1 MPKTIAIT
9 GCSSGFGRVTAL
21 HMASQGWRVFATIR
35 NEADRESLLSEALER
50 GSAEYITPL
59 VCDITD
65 AAQVSAMGG
74 AIAEASPRLDALLN
88 NAGTAFPAPLELI
101 PLDALRSQMDVNV
114 IGHISVIQT
123 LLPLLKAARG
133 TIINVTSVGGRIAF
147 PLIGAYNASKFAM
160 EALSDVL
167 RLELAPFGVGVVV
180 IEPGTS
186 ATAIWETSGNRA
198 KELLEDGADRNP
210 YTPLIDSINNHI
222 REDIKRG
229 FPPQRFADTVLEILT
244 NPRPRTRYQIPRSV
258 SWTILLRTLMPDRLW
273 DRMLRRALK
282 W

>member
-1 MPKTIAIT
+1 MLKTIVIT

-21 HMASQGWRVFATIR
+21 HMASLGWRVFATVR
-35 NEADRESLLSEALER
+35 KEADGESLHAEAGER
-50 GSAEYITPL
+50 GSAEYVTPL

-65 AAQVSAMGG
+65 AAQVSAMGRT
-74 AIAEASPRLDALLN
+74 IAEASPQLDALLN

-101 PLDALRSQMDVNV
+101 PLDALRSQMEVNV
-114 IGHISVIQT
+114 IGHMSVTQT

-133 TIINVTSVGGRIAF
+133 TIINVTSVGGRIAL

-167 RLELAPFGVGVVV
+167 RLELAPFGVRVVV

-186 ATAIWETSGNRA
+186 ATSIWETSGNRA
-198 KELLEDGADRNP
+198 RDLLEGSADRNP
-210 YTPLIDSINNHI
+210 YMPLIDSINNHI

-229 FPPQRFADTVLEILT
+229 FPPQRFADLVQEILN

-258 SWTILLRTLMPDRLW
+258 SWMILLRNLMPDRLW
-273 DRMLRRALK
+273 DRMMRRAIK